1 MKNFTRLTVLF
12 LAGLLLIKTAKAQ
25 QESCP
30 SWGPYVEGLNMG
42 TAGNGEVMY
51 SEIMADAACMQYNT
65 YWSTLNFHLGPRG
78 GYGGIQNK
86 QGDIRNNIFSLW
98 DLQDAQVPQCTT
110 EYYVPGMN
118 VEGFGG
124 EGTGLHSD
132 YDMNWTPGVWYATAI
147 RRWSIGDGKT
157 RIGFFMYNFSTQ
169 QWTHYI
175 TMVTPE
181 NNAFLEGN
189 KVGGFLENWNSA
201 ASKATR
207 CGYYRNFWIMNANNV
222 WSKPTVYRAS
232 AGTGSWGTAA
242 AFNNTAVKLTSCG
255 TTPGPVTSQDFVLTQ
270 TGTKPAT
277 AIPADI
283 LTVNAGYLNN
293 AATINWTIDA
303 SKSPQL
309 SYTINIYN
317 NSGMTG
323 TPVATAQVTRPE
335 KRSET
340 IALATSLPAGT
351 YYVALQVKD
360 IFNQSSIVKST
371 SFNKSASGTTWYR
384 IKNAYSNKYLGI
396 ENSSTANM
404 AYIVQYS
411 NNTSNN
417 LQWQI
422 SAAGNASVLI
432 NRNSSKAIDLANSD
446 QTSGVNPIQYSVHN
460 GLNQQWNLVPV
471 ENNRYLIQSNMSN
484 HFVLDNPGSS
494 TTEGQRMIIYQLNGT
509 AGTPNQQWI
518 LEPVTTTALTAAKN
532 TASSNEEG
540 TAEWLI
546 IPNPAT
552 NTVQVKGLSGKNDWI
567 MIRDESGNLSRR
579 IRWSGS
585 SVTIDVS
592 GLRKGIYSMEYNGVT
607 KQFSKL

>member
-1 MKNFTRLTVLF
+1 MKNFTKLTVIL
-12 LAGLLLIKTAKAQ
+12 LSSLLLVHAVTAQ
-25 QESCP
+25 TESCP

-98 DLQDAQVPQCTT
+98 DLQDAQVPQCTA

-132 YDMNWTPGVWYATAI
+132 YVMNWTPGIWYATAI

-157 RIGFFMYNFSTQ
+157 RIGFFMYNYSTQ

-207 CGYYRNFWIMNANNV
+207 CGYYRNYWIMNASNV

-232 AGTGSWGTAA
+232 AGTGSWGAQA

-255 TTPGPVTSQDFVLTQ
+255 TTPGPTTPQDLVLTQ

-277 AIPADI
+277 TIPAEV

-293 AATINWTIDA
+293 AVTINWSIDA

-309 SYTINIYN
+309 SYTINIYD
-317 NSGMTG
+317 NSSLTG

-340 IALATSLPAGT
+340 LTLAAALPAGT

-360 IFNQSSIVKST
+360 IFNQLSTVKST
-371 SFNKSASGTTWYR
+371 SFTRSASGSTWYR
-384 IKNAYSNKYLGI
+384 IKNISSNKYLGI
-396 ENSSTANM
+396 ESSSTANL
-404 AYIVQYS
+404 AYVVQYTNS
-411 NNTSNN
+411 SSNN

-422 SAAGNASVLI
+422 SSTNNASVLV
-432 NRNSSKAIDLANSD
+432 NRNSGKAIDLANSD
-446 QTSGVNPIQYSVHN
+446 QSSGVHPIQYAVHN
-460 GLNQQWNLVPV
+460 GTNQQWNLVPV

-484 HFVLDNPGSS
+484 HYVLDNPGSS
-494 TTEGQRMIIYQLNGT
+494 TTEGQRMIIYPVNGT
-509 AGTPNQQWI
+509 SGTANQQWI
-518 LEPVTTTALTAAKN
+518 LEPVSGTTATVASQSATTTEKAT
-532 TASSNEEG
+532 G
-540 TAEWLI
+540 EWTI
-546 IPNPAT
+546 IPNPVT
-552 NTVQVKGLSGKNDWI
+552 NALQVKGLSEKGGWI
-567 MIRDESGNLSRR
+567 LIRNESGNLVKKVQS
-579 IRWSGS
+579 SGS
-585 SVTIDVS
+585 SVTIDVA
-592 GLRKGIYSMEYNGVT
+592 GLWKGIYSIEYNGIT
-607 KQFSKL
+607 RQFSKL